1 MANDPFSW
9 PNDWMSFQQKYW
21 DALGGLSP
29 RKTTEDQSPR
39 SPADTATNAWSEAL
53 DSWWK
58 IAAPQAAP
66 PVQNFFSQLINQGKS
81 YFQMS
86 EQLNKMLQS
95 SAAAGQSVSQWQA
108 ALNDALNSMK
118 EAFLSSSQYN
128 RDAVSKGMG
137 VWELPVDHWQH
148 MASSLSMM
156 PGDFLKGLNT
166 ADLSQM
172 TEPAQERLDQF
183 LSVPGVGHMRERQ
196 ALYQELIRLGIK
208 YQEALQE
215 YMHASNQIGVKSIEK
230 LQKRIGDQSQ
240 EELKIDSLR
249 SLYDLWVDCCEGA
262 YADYVDS
269 DEYVRINGNLVNT
282 LMALKQHNAMIVD
295 DSLEAMNIPNR
306 QEVNALQQRFHQL
319 WRDNKAMQREIET
332 LKEQLEAK
340 KPAARSR
347 KSATASRSA
356 RTSRSADK

>member
-9 PNDWMSFQQKYW
+9 PDDWMALQKKYW
-21 DALGGLSP
+21 DALGRLP
-29 RKTTEDQSPR
+29 LRNRTEDKPPP
-39 SPADTATNAWSEAL
+39 SPADIATKAWSEAL

-58 IAAPQAAP
+58 IAAPEAAP
-66 PVQNFFSQLINQGKS
+66 PVQDFFSRLIEQGKS

-86 EQLNKMLQS
+86 EQLNRMLQG
-95 SAAAGQSVSQWQA
+95 SATAGQPVSQWQT

-118 EAFLSSSQYN
+118 EAFLSSSQYD
-128 RDAVSKGMG
+128 REAVSQWMG
-137 VWELPVDHWQH
+137 VWEMPVDHWQH

-196 ALYQELIRLGIK
+196 AHHQELIRLGIK

-215 YMHASNQIGVKSIEK
+215 YMHACNQIGIKSIEK
-230 LQKRIGDQSQ
+230 LQKRFGESQ
-240 EELKIDSLR
+240 EELKIDSVR
-249 SLYDLWVDCCEGA
+249 SLYDLWVDCCEEA
-262 YADYVDS
+262 YAEYVES
-269 DEYVRINGNLVNT
+269 DEYVRIHGNLVNT
-282 LMALKQHNAMIVD
+282 LMALKKHNAMIVD
-295 DSLEAMNIPNR
+295 DSLEALNVPNR
-306 QEVNALQQRFHQL
+306 QEVDTLQQRVHQL
-319 WRDNKAMQREIET
+319 WRDNKAMQRQIEAM
-332 LKEQLEAK
+332 KEQLAAK

-347 KSATASRSA
+347 KSATPRSA
-356 RTSRSADK
+356 GTARSADK

>member
-1 MANDPFSW
+1 MANDPSSW
-9 PNDWMSFQQKYW
+9 ADDWMALQKKYW
-21 DALGGLSP
+21 NALGGLPS
-29 RKTTEDQSPR
+29 RNTTENKSPP
-39 SPADTATNAWSEAL
+39 SPADVATNAWSDAI

-66 PVQNFFSQLINQGKS
+66 PVQDFFSQLIEQGKS

-86 EQLNKMLQS
+86 EQLSRMLQS
-95 SAAAGQSVSQWQA
+95 SAAAGQSASQWQTA
-108 ALNDALNSMK
+108 ITEALNSMK
-118 EAFLSSSQYN
+118 EGFLSSTQYN
-128 RDAVSKGMG
+128 RDAMSKWMG

-148 MASSLSMM
+148 IASSLSMM

-166 ADLSQM
+166 ADLRQV
-172 TEPAQERLDQF
+172 TEPVQERLDQF

-196 ALYQELIRLGIK
+196 AVYQELIRLGIK
-208 YQEALQE
+208 YQEALRE
-215 YMHASNQIGVKSIEK
+215 YMQACNQIGIKSIEK
-230 LQKRIGDQSQ
+230 LQNCFGNQSQ

-249 SLYDLWVDCCEGA
+249 SLYDLWVDCCEEA
-262 YADYVDS
+262 YAEYVES
-269 DEYVRINGNLVNT
+269 DEYVRIHGNLVNT

-332 LKEQLEAK
+332 LKEQLKAK
-340 KPAARSR
+340 KPATARSR
-347 KSATASRSA
+347 KNATTRSA